1 MPPAPVLPHRTQRPR
16 SLAAALS
23 ALALALASHAACAA
37 RAASAAAAAPPCP
50 PAPTRLLERAIPADC
65 LSCWQA
71 LDDAPSR
78 TLVLDWIVPS
88 ADEGDLSVAALPEAA
103 ERFPDARTPARR
115 EQPLAPPKGTRL
127 EVSSGLAWNGYV
139 GLSFV
144 LRAPAKAPWPADA
157 AGYVALVERIPA
169 GTDGSTSARQ
179 LVRAVAGPL
188 SLQRPPGKAPL
199 QHLVAVRLP
208 ANGEPGRFAA
218 AGWVDSGSGAERHTW
233 LAAESAPADCRAPKR
248 R

>member
-1 MPPAPVLPHRTQRPR
+1 MPRALAPLTVAFGLAVAAMG
-16 SLAAALS
+16 AAA
-23 ALALALASHAACAA
+23 
-37 RAASAAAAAPPCP
+37 AAATAPAAPPCP
-50 PAPTRLLERAIPADC
+50 PPPTRLLERAIAADC

-71 LDDAPSR
+71 MDDAPSR

-103 ERFPDARTPARR
+103 ERFPDARTRARR
-115 EQPLAPPKGTRL
+115 EQPLATPKGTRL

-144 LRAPAKAPWPADA
+144 LRAPPKAPWPADA

-188 SLQRPPGKAPL
+188 NLQPPRGKAPL

-208 ANGEPGRFAA
+208 ANGEPGRFGAV
-218 AGWVDSGSGAERHTW
+218 GWVDSGSGAERHTW
-233 LAAESAPADCRAPKR
+233 LAAESAPAGCRAPKR

>member
-1 MPPAPVLPHRTQRPR
+1 MRFAPL
-16 SLAAALS
+16 LAAVPLM
-23 ALALALASHAACAA
+23 
-37 RAASAAAAAPPCP
+37 AAAVATAAPPPPPCP
-50 PAPTRLLERAIPADC
+50 PAPVRLLERAISADC

-71 LDDAPSR
+71 MDDAPSR
-78 TLVLDWIVPS
+78 TVVLDWIVPS

-103 ERFPDARTPARR
+103 ERFPDPRTLARR
-115 EQPLAPPKGTRL
+115 EQPLATPKGTRL
-127 EVSSGLAWNGYV
+127 EVGSGLAWNGYV
-139 GLSFV
+139 GLSFE

-188 SLQRPPGKAPL
+188 SLQPPRGKAAL

-208 ANGEPGRFAA
+208 ANGEPGRFGAV
-218 AGWVDSGSGAERHTW
+218 GWVDSGSGPGRHTW
-233 LAAESAPADCRAPKR
+233 LAAESAPAGCRSPKR